1 MKSGFWTGTLLLAA
15 LVVSACERAP
25 APPSAQATPEPV
37 TEALHTL
44 AAVCTAAGGKP
55 ISGETLQLAD
65 LNFDGR
71 KDFVL
76 DAGALHCDGAP
87 GIYGDREK
95 DVSVFI
101 ADENGGADIAYRNSA
116 YGARIEGD
124 GAATTL
130 WLTVRGIECGTPPA
144 PDFASETFC
153 ERPLT
158 WNTAANTLAMAPVE
172 AMRPIQ

>member
-1 MKSGFWTGTLLLAA
+1 MKSGFWTGTLSLGV
-15 LVVSACERAP
+15 LVVTACERAP
-25 APPSAQATPEPV
+25 TPPSAQATPEPV
-37 TEALHTL
+37 TAALHAL

-55 ISGETLQLAD
+55 ITTEALQLAD
-65 LNFDGR
+65 LNSDGR

-76 DAGALHCDGAP
+76 DSGALRCDGAP

-101 ADENGGADIAYRNSA
+101 ANDKGDADLAFGDSA

-124 GAATTL
+124 GAATKL
-130 WLTVRGIECGTPPA
+130 WLTVSGIECGKAPA

-158 WNTAANTLAMAPVE
+158 WNASANTLGLAPVE
-172 AMRPIQ
+172 TMRPIQ

>member
-1 MKSGFWTGTLLLAA
+1 MKSRFWTGTLLLTA
-15 LVVSACERAP
+15 LVVTACERTP
-25 APPSAQATPEPV
+25 DQPSAQAMPEPV
-37 TEALHTL
+37 TEGLQTL
-44 AAVCTAAGGKP
+44 VSVCIAAGGKP
-55 ISGETLQLAD
+55 ITGETLQLAD

-95 DVSVFI
+95 NVSVFI
-101 ADENGGADIAYRNSA
+101 ADDNGGADIAYRNSA
-116 YGARIEGD
+116 YGARIEGA
-124 GAATTL
+124 GATTKL
-130 WLTVRGIECGTPPA
+130 WLTVRGIECGRPPA

-158 WNTAANTLAMAPVE
+158 WNTATSTFALAPVE
-172 AMRPIQ
+172 VMRPIQ